1 VIGTVM
7 AVLVLV
13 LVALYLLAGAALAVL
28 TSDRARRPI
37 PVRDALALAG
47 GRALLAVAVAG
58 IAVWVVIT
66 R

>member
-1 VIGTVM
+1 M
-7 AVLVLV
+7 AVLVLA

-28 TSDRARRPI
+28 TTDRPRRAI
-37 PVRDALALAG
+37 PPRDALALAG